1 MARKCIDTV
10 GYLDIPGWRKSK
22 SWRKALKSLMRA
34 VGKSSSG
41 GGKNKEE
48 RVKKATASYLKKA
61 RALAGKVVAV
71 LLDYIPNGPVEVA
84 RLENLRYFHGMLVK
98 HIDLL
103 ERRLIKGETIPH
115 QEKVFSIF
123 QPYTEMIKKGKLR
136 PSIEIGKKLA
146 ITTDQYHMIIDW
158 QIAEHQTDNQL
169 TLPIARRICSKY
181 GVQSLSVDR
190 GFSDKED
197 KTLLEA
203 LIPEV
208 VMPKKGKRNQEE
220 KAMEEVTA
228 FKRRKNQHNAIE
240 SNINELEHRG
250 LDRCPDRT
258 RKNFDRY
265 IGLSVTAYNL
275 HKIGRELMAQ
285 RRAAKEHGWHRQ
297 TA

>member
-10 GYLDIPGWRKSK
+10 GYLAIPGWRKSK
-22 SWRKALKSLMRA
+22 SWRKALKGLMRA

-48 RVKKATASYLKKA
+48 RVKNATESYLKKA
-61 RALAGKVVAV
+61 RVLAVKVAAV
-71 LLDYIPNGPVEVA
+71 LLEYMPNNPVEVA

-103 ERRLIKGETIPH
+103 ERRLIKEESVPH
-115 QEKVFSIF
+115 HEKVFSIF

-169 TLPIARRICSKY
+169 TLPIAGRICSKY
-181 GVQSLSVDR
+181 TIQSLSVDR

-197 KTLLEA
+197 KGLLEA
-203 LIPEV
+203 LVPEV
-208 VMPKKGKRNQEE
+208 IMPKKGKRNKEE
-220 KAMEEVTA
+220 KAMEEAPA

-258 RKNFDRY
+258 LHGFRRY
-265 IGLSVTAYNL
+265 VGLSVTAYNL
-275 HKIGRELMAQ
+275 HKIGRELLAQ
-285 RRAAKEHGWHRQ
+285 RKAAQQPERQ
-297 TA
+297 RQAA